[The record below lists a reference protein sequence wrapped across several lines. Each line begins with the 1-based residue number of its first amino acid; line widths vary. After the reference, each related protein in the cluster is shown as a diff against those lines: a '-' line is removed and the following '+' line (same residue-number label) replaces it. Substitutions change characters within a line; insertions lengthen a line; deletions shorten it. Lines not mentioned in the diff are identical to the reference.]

1 MFGKVMDARA
11 VITNE
16 FLEYEIW
23 AMFAMGRN
31 RIACPRFGF
40 VLTNLESSDAIQTC
54 NLCSCRYVTL
64 RLDAY
69 CVRSKPTRAGRVQ

>member
-11 VITNE
+11 VITSE
-16 FLEYEIW
+16 FLEYEIC

-40 VLTNLESSDAIQTC
+40 VLTNLG
-54 NLCSCRYVTL
+54 VF
-64 RLDAY
+64 
-69 CVRSKPTRAGRVQ
+69 